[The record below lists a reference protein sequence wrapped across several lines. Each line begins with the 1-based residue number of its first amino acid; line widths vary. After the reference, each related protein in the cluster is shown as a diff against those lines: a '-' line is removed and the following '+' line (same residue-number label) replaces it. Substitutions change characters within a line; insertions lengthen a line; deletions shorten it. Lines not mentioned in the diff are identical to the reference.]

1 MPVYIYQCETCENVE
16 EITQK
21 ISDLDKVKIYCGEC
35 WQISQI
41 KSPMRR
47 LISNPT
53 VIFKGKGFY
62 STDNPKTEKL
72 QRKVRN
78 EEWR

>member
-1 MPVYIYQCETCENVE
+1 MPVYVYQCETCESVE

-21 ISDLDKVKIYCGEC
+21 ISDLDKVKIFCAEC
-35 WQISQI
+35 WQISHLR
-41 KSPMRR
+41 SPMRR

-62 STDNPKTEKL
+62 STDNPKQEKIP
-72 QRKVRN
+72 RKAK
-78 EEWR
+78 ESEWH